1 MQKQFGYSVY
11 QYQWS
16 FYVQSD
22 QSPESLKAELRAI
35 LPQTEEMRKRIIDR
49 KNQFIEVLEEI
60 HSIKNEINRSDGFAS
75 NNPAIDESDLSI
87 KKLEELH
94 RELQGLQ
101 KEKVMSSLSHTYI
114 LFLLNFL

>member
-60 HSIKNEINRSDGFAS
+60 HSIKNEIKGQMV
-75 NNPAIDESDLSI
+75 L
-87 KKLEELH
+87 
-94 RELQGLQ
+94 LQTIPQL
-101 KEKVMSSLSHTYI
+101 MNLI
-114 LFLLNFL
+114 FP